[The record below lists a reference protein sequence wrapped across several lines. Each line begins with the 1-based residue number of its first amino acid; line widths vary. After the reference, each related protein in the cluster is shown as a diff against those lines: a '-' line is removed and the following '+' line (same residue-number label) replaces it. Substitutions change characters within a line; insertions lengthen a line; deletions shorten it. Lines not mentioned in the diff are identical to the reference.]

1 MKLYHRTDR
10 GEAIMRE
17 GFRDAG
23 SRYGTTTWH
32 EGVWLSDSSL
42 AVNEGVNG
50 DDLLVVEIVDA
61 PALAE
66 HEWVEE
72 GKPYREWLIPAA
84 LVNRCDRVLLPRELG
99 TVHDLDS
106 QLRAD
111 IADAMR
117 TYEDNKRRE
126 ALERLKRPRGD

>member
-32 EGVWLSDSSL
+32 EGVRLSDSSL

-66 HEWVEE
+66 YEWVKEASLTVSGSSLQLSSIAVIVCCFHGGRAE
-72 GKPYREWLIPAA
+72 FPITLP
-84 LVNRCDRVLLPRELG
+84 LLLARSRQSG
-99 TVHDLDS
+99 
-106 QLRAD
+106 R
-111 IADAMR
+111 
-117 TYEDNKRRE
+117 
-126 ALERLKRPRGD
+126 